1 MSKVTGFTYQCCI
14 RKWSS
19 MQYVGVYFC
28 VDLGARRISSYTH
41 PHLKT
46 KKNYIFPIKNSDSKF
61 GFNSIKLFLRNS
73 IRTIIWPGFC
83 LHSLIYPIMEQVNG
97 SIFHGHGFRHV
108 NYGKFFWCKGDWDL
122 KWLVNQETFLVD
134 GGMYPPQSPKNSTN
148 FVEIFK
154 FL

>member
-1 MSKVTGFTYQCCI
+1 MVQYAICGSLFLCGFRGKENQLI
-14 RKWSS
+14 HSS
-19 MQYVGVYFC
+19 S
-28 VDLGARRISSYTH
+28 LKNK
-41 PHLKT
+41 KT

-73 IRTIIWPGFC
+73 IRTIIGPGFC

-122 KWLVNQETFLVD
+122 KWLTKKHHIIFGRWRNVSTTI
-134 GGMYPPQSPKNSTN
+134 PKNSTN